1 MVSLHGFLKH
11 CQARAFCTATGLGAF
26 MLATFAPEPESMTA
40 SLGLLA
46 SLARVRLT
54 IRKHWT
60 KEPITVDGNWRRR
73 YAAATDSYS
82 GRCRC
87 APTARDAV
95 RVAREESP
103 SSDDEIVSLAVYE
116 TQVAEGPTGLYFKDY
131 VPKLDGE
138 DLDISRNLVTVVGR
152 YRESTAELIE
162 RLESLQGNP

>member
-1 MVSLHGFLKH
+1 MVSLQGFIKH
-11 CQARAFCTATGLGAF
+11 CQARAFRTATGLGAF
-26 MLATFAPEPESMTA
+26 MLATLATDPGSLTA

-46 SLARVRLT
+46 SLAGVRLT

-73 YAAATDSYS
+73 YAAATHSAV
-82 GRCRC
+82 CRC
-87 APTARDAV
+87 APTARDAL
-95 RVAREESP
+95 RDAREKSL
-103 SSDDEIVSLAVYE
+103 SDDDEIVSLGVYE

-138 DLDISRNLVTVVGR
+138 DLDISRNLVTVVAR

-162 RLESLQGNP
+162 RLESRLGRP